1 MAILPE
7 PRWLPL
13 ANDAAGENTPTTPEL
28 PLTLDVKIACPVR
41 FPQPL
46 ARVLANAKTAH
57 VGTSPTY
64 PNLPTAIRA
73 PPAGTTR
80 TIPSLQKIMSRAT
93 SVLMIFP

>member
-1 MAILPE
+1 MASFQKLSASLNVISAPKARMAILPE

-46 ARVLANAKTAH
+46 VRV
-57 VGTSPTY
+57 
-64 PNLPTAIRA
+64 
-73 PPAGTTR
+73 
-80 TIPSLQKIMSRAT
+80 
-93 SVLMIFP
+93 